1 MDRIHIIFFSVSIG
15 ITYIGMGCRVP
26 KIFSEN
32 YVDRVHI
39 IYFLFLLDS
48 PLYQKHLNKYKF

>member
-26 KIFSEN
+26 KNFSEN

-39 IYFLFLLDS
+39 IFFS
-48 PLYQKHLNKYKF
+48 VSIGITFISETPK